1 MIKSHRQFPGGG
13 KFSKQH
19 FGNYLTTSGSRIPTI
34 HDGFHIRVVFRPW
47 QIYGASLPLTEPPP
61 VFPSL
66 QRFPEVLPEVPAD
79 LIPVCLRW
87 HIHSRHRPVYGCI
100 QSKAHYCHIGM
111 FHGQLY
117 LLRGRHS
124 HFSAAVR
131 ANHVPL
137 SLFVNS
143 VISRKR
149 QHGKQVQEIII
160 ISSVPGAERSIPEA
174 VYAFLYMRTV
184 CCQ

>member
-47 QIYGASLPLTEPPP
+47 QIYGAS
-61 VFPSL
+61 
-66 QRFPEVLPEVPAD
+66 
-79 LIPVCLRW
+79 W
-87 HIHSRHRPVYGCI
+87 HIHSWHRPVLPLWLHPVQGT
-100 QSKAHYCHIGM
+100 
-111 FHGQLY
+111 
-117 LLRGRHS
+117 LLPHRHVPRTALHAPWYALPLLS
-124 HFSAAVR
+124 SAAVR
-131 ANHVPL
+131 ANHVSL

-143 VISRKR
+143 VISRKC